1 MKTYK
6 VNKINCN
13 VYSTKEVPDD
23 IEYKENWR
31 EGKVGDW
38 VQTDDNKVIQVLRRF
53 NTSGMECIGTCTGTY
68 VVSDD
73 AEMDSV
79 RKKDIYSISGKN
91 WYDRLV
97 NRTEPTKYEV
107 LFAQRLAL
115 GDNPT
120 QAYLEVYKTKDEA
133 TAKKKAAI
141 LVKQERIQKL
151 VRQDLKDTFSKLG
164 IDLDYLVESAKDVVD
179 GAKND
184 SDRLKAL
191 NMLWDAFGV
200 VETQK
205 VTEVAGIFQG
215 FTADQIESVER
226 KALNGKKAEIAESV
240 E

>member
-13 VYSTKEVPDD
+13 VYNTDEIPDD
-23 IEYKENWR
+23 VEYKEDWR
-31 EGKVGDW
+31 TGKVGEW
-38 VQTDDNKVIQVLRRF
+38 VRTDDNKIIQVLRRY

-73 AEMDSV
+73 TEMDSV
-79 RKKDIYSISGKN
+79 RKKDIYSVSGKN

-97 NRTEPTKYEV
+97 SRTEPTKYEV

-115 GDNPT
+115 GDQPT
-120 QAYLEVYKTKDEA
+120 QAYLHVYDTKDENA
-133 TAKKKAAI
+133 AKKKAAI

-205 VTEVAGIFQG
+205 VTEVAGLFQG
-215 FTADQIESVER
+215 FTAGQIEQVER
-226 KALNGKKAEIAESV
+226 KALNGTKAEVAETA

>member
-1 MKTYK
+1 MRTYK

-13 VYSTKEVPDD
+13 VYSAGELPDD
-23 IEYKENWR
+23 IEYKDNWR
-31 EGKVGDW
+31 DGEVGDW
-38 VQTDDNKVIQVLRRF
+38 VQADDGNVIQVLRRY
-53 NTSGMECIGTCTGTY
+53 NSSNMECIGTCTGTY

-73 AEMDSV
+73 AEMDTV
-79 RKKDIYSISGKN
+79 RKKDIYSVSGKN

-97 NRTEPTKYEV
+97 SREEPTKYEV

-120 QAYLEVYKTKDEA
+120 QAYLKVYKTKDEGA
-133 TAKKKAAI
+133 AKKKAAI

-200 VETQK
+200 VEKQK
-205 VTEVAGIFQG
+205 VTEVAGLFQG
-215 FTADQIESVER
+215 FTAGEIEQVER
-226 KALNGKKAEIAESV
+226 KAINGKKAEIAETA

>member
-1 MKTYK
+1 MRTYK
-6 VNKINCN
+6 VNKINCH
-13 VYSTKEVPDD
+13 VYGESEIPDD
-23 IEYKENWR
+23 ILYKEDWR
-31 EGKVGDW
+31 EGKVGEW
-38 VQTDDNKVIQVLRRF
+38 VKADDGKIVQVLRRF
-53 NTSGMECIGTCTGTY
+53 NTSNMECIGTCTGTY

-73 AEMDSV
+73 AEMDTV

-91 WYDRLV
+91 WYDRLKE
-97 NRTEPTKYEV
+97 RKEPTKYEV

-120 QAYLEVYKTKDEA
+120 EAYLNVYKTKDEA

-151 VRQDLKDTFSKLG
+151 VRQDLKDTFGKLG

-205 VTEVAGIFQG
+205 VTEVAGLFQG
-215 FTADQIESVER
+215 FTAGEIEQVER
-226 KALNGKKAEIAESV
+226 KAINEPKKEIPESV

>member
-1 MKTYK
+1 MRTYK
-6 VNKINCN
+6 VNNTNCHI
-13 VYSTKEVPDD
+13 YKLDEIPDD
-23 IEYKENWR
+23 IEYKDNWR
-31 EGKVGDW
+31 EGQVGEW
-38 VQTDDNKVIQVLRRF
+38 VKTDDENIVQVLRRY
-53 NTSGMECIGTCTGTY
+53 NSSNMECIGTCTGTY

-73 AEMDSV
+73 SEMDTV
-79 RKKDIYSISGKN
+79 RKKDIYSVSGKN

-97 NRTEPTKYEV
+97 NREEPTKYEV

-120 QAYLEVYKTKDEA
+120 QAYLQVYKTKDEA

-200 VETQK
+200 VEKQK
-205 VTEVAGIFQG
+205 VTEVAGLFQG
-215 FTADQIESVER
+215 FTAAEIEKVER
-226 KALNGKKAEIAESV
+226 KALNGKEAEVV

>member
-6 VNKINCN
+6 VNKTNCH
-13 VYSTKEVPDD
+13 VYNADELPDD
-23 IEYKENWR
+23 IQYNINWR
-31 EGKVGDW
+31 KGKVGDW
-38 VQTDDNKVIQVLRRF
+38 VQADDGKIVQILRRY

-73 AEMDSV
+73 NEMDTV
-79 RKKDIYSISGKN
+79 RKKDIYSVSGKN

-97 NRTEPTKYEV
+97 NRKEPTKYEV

-115 GDNPT
+115 GDQPT
-120 QAYLEVYKTKDEA
+120 QAYLHVYKTKDED
-133 TAKKKAAI
+133 TAKRKAAI

-151 VRQDLKDTFSKLG
+151 VRQDLKDTFGKLG

-215 FTADQIESVER
+215 FSTEQIESVER
-226 KALNGKKAEIAESV
+226 KALSGTKKEIPESV
-240 E
+240 K